1 MKIINW
7 CLTSGELLLENVFET
22 ADLMPPFENDLVKY
36 LAKTVKLPDYA
47 KKTTLKVACLFSL
60 L

>member
-1 MKIINW
+1 M
-7 CLTSGELLLENVFET
+7 SGELLIENVFET

-36 LAKTVKLPDYA
+36 LAKTVKFPDYA
-47 KKTTLKVACLFSL
+47 KKRTLKVACLFSL